1 MSCPMPQRPF
11 RQNDITKAIKGM
23 QAAGIRVHS
32 VIIEADGRIIV
43 STDKAD
49 VSVVRKPSSWDR
61 VLDQP
66 L

>member
-1 MSCPMPQRPF
+1 MPQRPF